1 MRFHLENVWGNFQWQ
16 SLSCHKHL
24 DILKVPAKS
33 LNYLRHSL
41 WGATHSA
48 KAAAYV
54 SLVRPLLEYACTVW
68 NPHACKD
75 QLLLEQVQQRA
86 AWWVCGSRW
95 SPTTRK
101 WSKSSAD
108 YIAKLSW
115 PALSACRNSIP
126 KLIIF
131 LTIQLNAYKLWR
143 SHTMKFL
150 MMLITNTSRF
160 IMAFTIQCIH

>member
-1 MRFHLENVWGNFQWQ
+1 MGKQ
-16 SLSCHKHL
+16 SQSCHKH
-24 DILKVPAKS
+24 LKVPAKS

-48 KAAAYV
+48 KAAACV
-54 SLVRPLLEYACTVW
+54 SLVQLLLEYACTVW
-68 NPHACKD
+68 NPHASKD

-108 YIAKLSW
+108 CIAKLSW

-126 KLIIF
+126 ELFNFF
-131 LTIQLNAYKLWR
+131 LMIQLNAYKLR
-143 SHTMKFL
+143 SHNMKFL
-150 MMLITNTSRF
+150 MMLITNTSCF
-160 IMAFTIQCIH
+160 IVAFTIQCVH